1 MSDNPVSVTPHP
13 RRKSSIDEK
22 TVHKL
27 DEQLSRR
34 PEKNDLV
41 ERNIL
46 KDDRVA
52 PALQAAREQ
61 LERSQLQ
68 DRMEHALLHR
78 PKPEELVKEGI
89 LQPNEAPI
97 L

>member
-1 MSDNPVSVTPHP
+1 MSTVPEPK
-13 RRKSSIDEK
+13 RQSSFDQNAID
-22 TVHKL
+22 KL
-27 DEQLSRR
+27 DKQLQNR

-52 PALQAAREQ
+52 PALQAAKEQ

-68 DRMEHALLHR
+68 DKIGQALLNR

-89 LQPNEAPI
+89 LQPDEISEA
-97 L
+97 